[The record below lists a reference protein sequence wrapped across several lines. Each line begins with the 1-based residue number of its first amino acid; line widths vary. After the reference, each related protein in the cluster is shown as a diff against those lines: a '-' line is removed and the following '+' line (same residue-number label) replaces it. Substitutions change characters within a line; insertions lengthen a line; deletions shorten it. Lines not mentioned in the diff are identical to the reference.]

1 MSWLTKN
8 LTLDLLAI
16 TIDGLT
22 KVFDRINTEDT
33 SDPGQAASVSAWSE
47 AGNQQVEVPAAPAE
61 QPAAAPAPEPA
72 APAQPAEQPAPEPE
86 PDHLPQA
93 QNLLRQISLAE
104 GSSEWI
110 TDTLFPHFFV
120 HSLTDVPGDKLPE
133 LIAMAEKRLTEVK
146 A

>member
-33 SDPGQAASVSAWSE
+33 SAPGPAASVSAWSE

-61 QPAAAPAPEPA
+61 QPAAAPAPESA
-72 APAQPAEQPAPEPE
+72 AQPAEQPAVPA
-86 PDHLPQA
+86 PDLLPQA

-120 HSLTDVPGDKLPE
+120 HSLTDEPGEKLPE
-133 LIAMAEKRLTEVK
+133 LITMAEKRLTEVK